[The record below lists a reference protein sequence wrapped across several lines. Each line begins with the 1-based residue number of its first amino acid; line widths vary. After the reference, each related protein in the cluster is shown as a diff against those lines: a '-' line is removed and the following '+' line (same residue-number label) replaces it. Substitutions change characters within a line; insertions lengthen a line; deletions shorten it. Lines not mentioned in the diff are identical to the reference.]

1 MKKLSII
8 IPVYNAEQ
16 YLEECLNSVIGQT
29 MPVSE
34 MEILA
39 VDDCST
45 DRSMEILQDYAK
57 RCDSIRILQTG
68 RNAGAGGARNLALA
82 QAQGEYIGF
91 VDSDDA
97 IQPRMYEK
105 LYEKAKSGDY
115 DIVDSGIY
123 IQEKD
128 LAILH
133 TADEATGE
141 QNDEKRCV
149 NLVSG
154 GYIVSKIFKR
164 ELLEKYP
171 LCFRENVI
179 LEDMEYVMHYMCHAK
194 TIGTVKEIFY
204 IYRDT
209 GASSSKEHDPMKYHK
224 NVIQAMQAVY
234 DTMHVFEGYE
244 SLREAVEYAIL
255 QLYSF
260 DINNLL
266 AARGTYRE
274 EEILDQLR
282 KLRQIRTQTVTG
294 GFDNSYVQAKIS
306 AQDIEIMKWNDQ
318 AFE

>member
-1 MKKLSII
+1 MKKLSVI

-57 RCDSIRILQTG
+57 RCDSIRILQTE
-68 RNAGAGGARNLALA
+68 RNGGARNPALA

-97 IQPRMYEK
+97 IQPQMYEK

-133 TADEATGE
+133 TADEAAEE
-141 QNDEKRCV
+141 QNDEKRCI

-179 LEDMEYVMHYMCHAK
+179 LEDMEYMMHYMCHAK

-224 NVIQAMQAVY
+224 NVTQAMQAVY
-234 DTMHVFEGYE
+234 DTMHVFESYE

-260 DINNLL
+260 GINNLL
-266 AARGTYRE
+266 AAQGTYCE

-282 KLRQIRTQTVTG
+282 ELRGIRMRTVTG
-294 GFDNSYVQAKIS
+294 GYDNLYVQAKI
-306 AQDIEIMKWNDQ
+306 AQQDIGIMQWNDQ
-318 AFE
+318 L